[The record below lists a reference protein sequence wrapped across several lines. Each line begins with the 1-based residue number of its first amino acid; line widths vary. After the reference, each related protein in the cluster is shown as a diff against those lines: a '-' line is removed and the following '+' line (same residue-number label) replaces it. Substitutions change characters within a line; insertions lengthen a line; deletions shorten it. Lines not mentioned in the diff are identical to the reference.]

1 MSASSPP
8 ITLGT
13 WLEARLPA
21 APPELAD
28 AIRARVEGVLG
39 DGEEGLVSVALDALE
54 AAAGGAGS
62 RGSAIELL
70 AADAILTY
78 ALEAA
83 ADPELG
89 GSAARALRLSRRIGP
104 AGLIGDRLGAP
115 PEAG

>member
-8 ITLGT
+8 VSLGT
-13 WLEARLPA
+13 WLEARLRE

-28 AIRARVEGVLG
+28 AIRVRVEGVP
-39 DGEEGLVSVALDALE
+39 DDVEEGLVSVALEALE
-54 AAAGGAGS
+54 TAASG
-62 RGSAIELL
+62 RGNRRSAIELL

-83 ADPELG
+83 ADPRLG
-89 GSAARALRLSRRIGP
+89 GGAARALRLARRIGP
-104 AGLIGDRLGAP
+104 AGLIGARLDAP